1 MLVLHQTG
9 NPRSSSGNCYR
20 CLQGT
25 MVCVTSNSLIKPRH
39 ALDMYHLS
47 QLGFYGATPIS
58 RLYSF
63 LSDCRLLATTATKA
77 LKTYYFYNET
87 PINRSYLHHKRQ
99 EEDDPIINSTGLCV
113 YLRKLS
119 KLQLT
124 QPWGSLREL
133 VHGSKVG
140 FSMQKAHWGVREGS
154 EPIPGASKNHTRIV
168 QIMFNLW
175 G

>member
-1 MLVLHQTG
+1 MLVLHRTG

-20 CLQGT
+20 WLQVM
-25 MVCVTSNSLIKPRH
+25 MVCVTSNSLIKH

-47 QLGFYGATPIS
+47 QLRLYGATPIS

-63 LSDCRLLATTATKA
+63 LSECRLLATTATKA
-77 LKTYYFYNET
+77 LKAYYFCNET

-119 KLQLT
+119 KLRLA
-124 QPWGSLREL
+124 QPWGSLWEL

-140 FSMQKAHWGVREGS
+140 FSMQKAH
-154 EPIPGASKNHTRIV
+154 
-168 QIMFNLW
+168 
-175 G
+175 